1 MSILLLFYLQRV
13 ELNYNPDFC
22 IFPTLQSPF
31 LAQKARYSK
40 WPFDNAPAFDKHL
53 VRAQYTME
61 SLSSFCGIFLVV
73 SGLLKLIFLKF
84 IGHSMV
90 DSIQISS
97 VKISIL
103 GLQSLGSH
111 GESTE
116 THRYLIR
123 VSQGT

>member
-1 MSILLLFYLQRV
+1 MPVRKSNSELFAGPLGDSNRLFGCTSTTIT
-13 ELNYNPDFC
+13 EWL
-22 IFPTLQSPF
+22 
-31 LAQKARYSK
+31 
-40 WPFDNAPAFDKHL
+40 FDNAPAFDKHL

-73 SGLLKLIFLKF
+73 SGLLKLFFLKF

-116 THRYLIR
+116 PHRYLIR